1 MRDQLLIARDEGVAL
16 NEQLRGKIQDA
27 GGRQH
32 LKDQVKADGAESE
45 EIKVPQAS
53 KDDSPLEREKPQK
66 DCAPQ
71 VKAHPIHV
79 TKIDK
84 QGAGG
89 SALRFEAEQHRQD
102 EVAENVIDGGDAGR
116 PEEPELLAPNGDGDR
131 DAQPDIEPAEE
142 EPAVQQ

>member
-1 MRDQLLIARDEGVAL
+1 MRDQLLIAWDEGVAL

-32 LKDQVKADGAESE
+32 PKDQVKAHGAESE
-45 EIKVPQAS
+45 EIKVPQGS
-53 KDDSPLEREKPQK
+53 KDDSPLEREKPRK

-79 TKIDK
+79 AMIDK

-89 SALRFEAEQHRQD
+89 RALRSVAEQRRQD
-102 EVAENVIDGGDAGR
+102 EVTENAIDGGDAGR
-116 PEEPELLAPNGDGDR
+116 PDCGMGLNMHL
-131 DAQPDIEPAEE
+131 DI
-142 EPAVQQ
+142 